1 MGTEIEVLAIGN
13 CLLKKADQAPTL
25 KRNYQDEFELD

>member
-13 CLLKKADQAPTL
+13 CLLRKEDQDPSL
-25 KRNYQDEFELD
+25 KQDYSKEIDLD